1 MAVFGGLFLSPVV
14 TTIRLALESDDYT
27 HILLVAPVAL
37 GLLFLEGSRSNTASG
52 NSYALGTLLLALGL
66 FIAWSAHSVAGEE
79 LRLSAS
85 IVGLILCWQGLTVAV
100 FGTKL
105 SRELLFPLLFLFFL
119 IPLPRTVVDS
129 IIVGLQS
136 ASAEASFFLFKIA
149 GVPALKNGF
158 VISTSSLDIEVA
170 TECSGIR
177 SSEML
182 LLTCLV
188 LGHLYLK
195 SFSRQL
201 LFAVVVIPI
210 AIAKNALRIFTIS
223 MLGVHVDPGFLH
235 GSLHRKGGIV
245 FFTMGLGLLMGLLW
259 LLRRSENQETGHVL
273 LAPHAAAT

>member
-1 MAVFGGLFLSPVV
+1 MAVFGGLFLSPIAS
-14 TTIRLALESDDYT
+14 TIRLALDSDDYT
-27 HILLVAPVAL
+27 HILLVAPVAF
-37 GLLFLEGSRSNTASG
+37 GLLFLEGSRSKAASG

-66 FIAWSAHSVAGEE
+66 IIAWSAHSVALAEF
-79 LRLSAS
+79 RLSAS
-85 IVGLILCWQGLTVAV
+85 MAGLILCWQGVTVAV
-100 FGTKL
+100 LGTKL

-119 IPLPRTVVDS
+119 IPFPRTVVDS
-129 IIVGLQS
+129 IIFGLQS
-136 ASAEASFFLFKIA
+136 ASAEASFFLFKLA

-259 LLRRSENQETGHVL
+259 LLHRSENQETGHVL